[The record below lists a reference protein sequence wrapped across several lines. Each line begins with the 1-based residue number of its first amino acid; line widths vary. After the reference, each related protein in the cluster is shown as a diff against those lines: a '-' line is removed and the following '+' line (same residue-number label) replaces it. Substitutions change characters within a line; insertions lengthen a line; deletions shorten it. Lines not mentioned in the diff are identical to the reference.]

1 MCVWYVCVCVCER
14 ERERCVYV
22 CVLSVHTW
30 DVEALVAESG
40 REVRVFGDGVG
51 VVVEWRE
58 VVRDVITAR
67 HQHRGQHC
75 K

>member
-1 MCVWYVCVCVCER
+1 M
-14 ERERCVYV
+14 